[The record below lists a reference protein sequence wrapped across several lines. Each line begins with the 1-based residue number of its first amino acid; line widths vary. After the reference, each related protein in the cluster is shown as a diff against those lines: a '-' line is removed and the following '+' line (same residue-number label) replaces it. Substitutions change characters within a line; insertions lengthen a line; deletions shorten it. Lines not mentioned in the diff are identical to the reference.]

1 MKLFLESWR
10 QYLKEELL
18 TEFDKADRNA
28 VMADAD
34 RFTVS
39 YEIELESDQNL
50 GDGEGGVDLERAR
63 NYLPE
68 EYFYETAQ
76 ERDAEDFF
84 AYHLDLDTRDDEF
97 VAWYLEQIE
106 EAETQN
112 YIDSVLLGLA
122 AETDEEQ
129 RRELFGILKELFNPN
144 SELYRKAAKVISD
157 NFTEEELVRYK
168 VGKPKRVG
176 QQGTL
181 GLDGEPGV
189 EEIIE
194 VNVPAFVKQLLFDYD
209 NVGKST
215 TLPQYPKADYGFVGF
230 MDDLEMSDEIADIIE
245 AGRDYLESEIA
256 TGGGSRYATLSDL
269 TDTYQ
274 YKTPIARDIAV
285 AISNAVEKHIEKEAE
300 EQYNE
305 YQEDPIDYLENMMGL
320 EVDQFITDPDD
331 DDAFDP
337 REKLNEA
344 FPNFMAEYEDKL
356 KFEKDMSL
364 DNGVEFSMDSPP
376 YMTGLDEAFKF
387 LELFFE
393 DYNNQ
398 NIFRFDT
405 NTGLHTNIG
414 YLDEDGDEV
423 TNYNLIKA
431 LLFLNN
437 DFAFKG
443 FEKRKGTRWARDLKA
458 MFKRDIEGQLD
469 SPAKNTYG
477 FNEWKESIFELYK
490 QNKFDELEEK
500 LSSLVSYFAP
510 SNPKSIGFNIHY
522 IGNRGYVEFRY
533 PGGDQPTLEKMKNT
547 TLYYAHLIK
556 LATDKNYKRKE
567 FLKKL
572 VKMMVNLKDIRS
584 RGQKPDL
591 KELIKKFKI
600 KKGVI
605 YEIPVGKDEV
615 NHYDFIGKIMEN
627 PKLQDTVKKKLP
639 EIDLNVLSKFA
650 QRNKS
655 VSEFKGIRKDGEEK
669 FFVFETLEIDGDK
682 FKRKRKLFNEDDFA
696 HFMKTYVISP
706 YSLQDADKDLFK
718 TIKSITPPPLPGK

>member
-10 QYLKEELL
+10 KHLKEELL

-50 GDGEGGVDLERAR
+50 SDGEGGVDLERAR

-76 ERDAEDFF
+76 ERDADDFF
-84 AYHLDLDTRDDEF
+84 NYHLDLDTRDDEF

-129 RRELFGILKELFNPN
+129 RRELLSILKELFNPN
-144 SELYRKAAKVISD
+144 GELYRKAAKVIAD

-189 EEIIE
+189 EEITE

-209 NVGKST
+209 NIGKGT

-230 MDDLEMSDEIADIIE
+230 MDDLEMTDEIADIIE
-245 AGRDYLESEIA
+245 AGRDYLEEEIA

-269 TDTYQ
+269 TNTYQ
-274 YKTPIARDIAV
+274 YKTPIASDIAV
-285 AISNAVEKHIEKEAE
+285 QLSNAVEKHIEKEAE

-331 DDAFDP
+331 DAFDP

-344 FPNFMAEYEDKL
+344 FPNFMAEYEDQL
-356 KFEKDMSL
+356 KFEKDLSL

-458 MFKRDIEGQLD
+458 MFKRDIEGQLG
-469 SPAKNTYG
+469 SSAKNTYG

-490 QNKFDELEEK
+490 QNKFEELEEK

-510 SNPKSIGFNIHY
+510 ANPKSIGFNIHY
-522 IGNRGYVEFRY
+522 IGKRGYVEFRY
-533 PGGDQPTLEKMKNT
+533 PGGDQPTLEKMKAT

-556 LATDKNYKRKE
+556 LAVDKNYKRKE
-567 FLKKL
+567 FIKKL

-600 KKGVI
+600 RKGVI

-639 EIDLNVLSKFA
+639 KIDLNVLSKFA
-650 QRNKS
+650 KRNKV

-669 FFVFETLEIDGDK
+669 FFVFEILEIDGDK

-718 TIKSITPPPLPGK
+718 TIKRITPPPLPGK

>member
-1 MKLFLESWR
+1 MKLILESWR

-18 TEFDKADRNA
+18 TEFDKADRSA
-28 VMADAD
+28 VMTDAD

-50 GDGEGGVDLERAR
+50 GGGEGGVDLERAR
-63 NYLPE
+63 NYLSE
-68 EYFYETAQ
+68 EYFYDLVRG
-76 ERDAEDFF
+76 RDADDFF
-84 AYHLDLDTRDDEF
+84 NYHLDLDPREDEF
-97 VAWYLEQIE
+97 FAWYLEQIE

-122 AETDEEQ
+122 AETDEKQ
-129 RRELFGILKELFNPN
+129 KRELFDILKELFDPDTR
-144 SELYRKAAKVISD
+144 LHKKAAKVITD

-168 VGKPKRVG
+168 VGKPKRG

-215 TLPQYPKADYGFVGF
+215 TLPRYPKADYGFVAF
-230 MDDLEMSDEIADIIE
+230 MDDLEMSAEIADIIK
-245 AGRDYLESEIA
+245 AGRDYFEDQIA
-256 TGGGSRYATLSDL
+256 TGGGRRFYATLSEL

-274 YKTPIARDIAV
+274 YKTPIAKDIALAV
-285 AISNAVEKHIEKEAE
+285 SNAVEKLIKKEGE
-300 EQYNE
+300 ERYNE
-305 YQEDPIDYLENMMGL
+305 YQEDPIDYLDSIMD
-320 EVDQFITDPDD
+320 VDQLISDD
-331 DDAFDP
+331 DYFDP

-356 KFEKDMSL
+356 KFEKDESL

-387 LELFFE
+387 LQLFFE

-398 NIFRFDT
+398 DIFRFDT

-423 TNYNLIKA
+423 KNYNLIKA

-443 FEKRKGTRWARDLKA
+443 FENRKGTHWAGDLKA
-458 MFKRDIEGQLD
+458 MFKREIEGQLG
-469 SPAKNTYG
+469 SSAKNTYG

-510 SNPKSIGFNIHY
+510 SDPKSIGFNIHY
-522 IGNRGYVEFRY
+522 IGKRGYVEFRY
-533 PGGDQPTLEKMKNT
+533 PGGDQPTLEKMKAT

-556 LATDKNYKRKE
+556 LAVDKNYKRKE
-567 FLKKL
+567 FIKKL
-572 VKMMVNLKDIRS
+572 VKMMVNLKDIRQ
-584 RGQKPDL
+584 RKPDL
-591 KELIKKFKI
+591 RTALGGM
-600 KKGVI
+600 KKGKL
-605 YEIPVGKDEV
+605 YNIPLDSE
-615 NHYDFIGKIMEN
+615 EN
-627 PKLQDTVKKKLP
+627 GFYKMLMNKEDLP
-639 EIDLNVLSKFA
+639 DDIQMFSLFA
-650 QRNKS
+650 SSNKAPA
-655 VSEFKGIRKDGEEK
+655 VFKGIRKKDDER
-669 FFVFETLEIDGDK
+669 FAVFDMIGPDNTMKD
-682 FKRKRKLFNEDDFA
+682 KLFLLDDFA
-696 HFMKTYVISP
+696 FYKKSGAIHGIAKTDNLNPSEAYNYLRGVIED
-706 YSLQDADKDLFK
+706 Q
-718 TIKSITPPPLPGK
+718 

>member
-1 MKLFLESWR
+1 MKLILESWR

-68 EYFYETAQ
+68 EYFYESAQ
-76 ERDAEDFF
+76 QRDADDFF
-84 AYHLDLDTRDDEF
+84 NYHLDLDTRDDEF

-122 AETDEEQ
+122 AETDDEQ

-144 SELYRKAAKVISD
+144 GELYRKAAKVIAD

-181 GLDGEPGV
+181 GLDGESGV

-230 MDDLEMSDEIADIIE
+230 MDDLEMTDEISDIIE
-245 AGRDYLESEIA
+245 AGRDYLEEEIA

-274 YKTPIARDIAV
+274 YKTPIASDIAV
-285 AISNAVEKHIEKEAE
+285 AVSNAVEQHIEKEAE
-300 EQYNE
+300 EQYKE
-305 YQEDPIDYLENMMGL
+305 YQEDPVDYLENMMGL

-423 TNYNLIKA
+423 TKYNLIKA

-469 SPAKNTYG
+469 SPAKSTMDRD
-477 FNEWKESIFELYK
+477 W
-490 QNKFDELEEK
+490 
-500 LSSLVSYFAP
+500 
-510 SNPKSIGFNIHY
+510 
-522 IGNRGYVEFRY
+522 
-533 PGGDQPTLEKMKNT
+533 
-547 TLYYAHLIK
+547 
-556 LATDKNYKRKE
+556 
-567 FLKKL
+567 
-572 VKMMVNLKDIRS
+572 
-584 RGQKPDL
+584 
-591 KELIKKFKI
+591 
-600 KKGVI
+600 
-605 YEIPVGKDEV
+605 
-615 NHYDFIGKIMEN
+615 
-627 PKLQDTVKKKLP
+627 
-639 EIDLNVLSKFA
+639 
-650 QRNKS
+650 
-655 VSEFKGIRKDGEEK
+655 
-669 FFVFETLEIDGDK
+669 ET
-682 FKRKRKLFNEDDFA
+682 
-696 HFMKTYVISP
+696 
-706 YSLQDADKDLFK
+706 
-718 TIKSITPPPLPGK
+718 

>member
-1 MKLFLESWR
+1 MKLILESWR

-18 TEFDKADRNA
+18 TEFDRADKSA
-28 VMADAD
+28 VMADAG

-63 NYLPE
+63 NYLSDD
-68 EYFYETAQ
+68 YFFEAVG
-76 ERDAEDFF
+76 ELPADDFF
-84 AYHLDLDTRDDEF
+84 NYHLDLNPRDNEF

-112 YIDSVLLGLA
+112 YIDSVLVGLA
-122 AETDEEQ
+122 VETNEKLKK
-129 RRELFGILKELFNPN
+129 ELFSILKELFNPDAR
-144 SELYRKAAKVISD
+144 LHKKAAKVIAD
-157 NFTEEELVRYK
+157 DFTEEELVRYK

-176 QQGTL
+176 KQGTL
-181 GLDGEPGV
+181 GLDGDPGV

-194 VNVPAFVKQLLFDYD
+194 VNVAAFVKQLLFDYD
-209 NVGKST
+209 NVGKGT
-215 TLPQYPKADYGFVGF
+215 TLPRYPKAEYGFVDF
-230 MDDLEMSDEIADIIE
+230 MDGLGLMDEIVDIID
-245 AGRDYLESEIA
+245 AGRDYLEDEIA

-285 AISNAVEKHIEKEAE
+285 QLSNAVEKHIEKEAE
-300 EQYNE
+300 EQYRE
-305 YQEDPIDYLENMMGL
+305 YQEDPIDYLEVQMGL

-344 FPNFMAEYEDKL
+344 FPNFMAEYEDQL

-364 DNGVEFSMDSPP
+364 YNGVEFSMDSPP

-458 MFKRDIEGQLD
+458 MFKRDIEDQLG
-469 SPAKNTYG
+469 SSMKSTYG
-477 FNEWKESIFELYK
+477 WQEWKDSIFELYR
-490 QNKFDELEEK
+490 QNKFEELSDK
-500 LSSLVSYFAP
+500 LSSLISHFAP
-510 SNPKSIGFNIHY
+510 ANPKSIGFNIHY
-522 IGNRGYVEFRY
+522 IGKRGYVEFRY
-533 PGGDQPTLEKMKNT
+533 PGGDQPTLEKMKAA

-556 LATDKNYKRKE
+556 LAVDKNYKRKE

-572 VKMMVNLKDIRS
+572 VKMMVNLKDIR
-584 RGQKPDL
+584 QKKPNL
-591 KELIKKFKI
+591 AIFKGM
-600 KKGVI
+600 KKGGL
-605 YEIPVGKDEV
+605 YEIPL
-615 NHYDFIGKIMEN
+615 EN
-627 PKLQDTVKKKLP
+627 YENGFHKMLLDTTWGDV
-639 EIDLNVLSKFA
+639 IDDVTADLATLSLFA
-650 QRNKS
+650 RSDKAPA
-655 VSEFKGIRKDGEEK
+655 VFKGFRKKDGEP
-669 FFVFETLEIDGDK
+669 FAVFSTIG
-682 FKRKRKLFNEDDFA
+682 
-696 HFMKTYVISP
+696 P
-706 YSLQDADKDLFK
+706 DKDSMKDKLISLDSFTFYKKSGIIHKLDK
-718 TIKSITPPPLPGK
+718 TSSNYRAFYFLKGLMGDQ

>member
-1 MKLFLESWR
+1 
-10 QYLKEELL
+10 
-18 TEFDKADRNA
+18 
-28 VMADAD
+28 MADAD

-50 GDGEGGVDLERAR
+50 SDGEGGVDLERAR

-68 EYFYETAQ
+68 EYFYESAQ
-76 ERDAEDFF
+76 ERDADDFF
-84 AYHLDLDTRDDEF
+84 NYHLDLDTRDDEF

-144 SELYRKAAKVISD
+144 GELYRKAAKVIAD

-189 EEIIE
+189 EEIVE

-215 TLPQYPKADYGFVGF
+215 TLPQYPKAEYGFVDF
-230 MDDLEMSDEIADIIE
+230 MDGLGLMDEIVDIIN
-245 AGRDYLESEIA
+245 AGRDYLEEEIA

-269 TDTYQ
+269 TNTYQ

-285 AISNAVEKHIEKEAE
+285 QLSNAVEKHIEKEAE

-305 YQEDPIDYLENMMGL
+305 YQEDPIDYLEMQMGL

-356 KFEKDMSL
+356 KFEKDVSL

-405 NTGLHTNIG
+405 STGLHTNIG

-431 LLFLNN
+431 LLFLND

-443 FEKRKGTRWARDLKA
+443 FEERQGT
-458 MFKRDIEGQLD
+458 
-469 SPAKNTYG
+469 
-477 FNEWKESIFELYK
+477 
-490 QNKFDELEEK
+490 QNKFEELSDK
-500 LSSLVSYFAP
+500 LSSLISQFAP
-510 SNPKSIGFNIHY
+510 MNPKTIGFNIHY
-522 IGNRGYVEFRY
+522 IGKRGYVEFRY
-533 PGGDQPTLEKMKNT
+533 PGGDQPTLEKMKDA

-572 VKMMVNLKDIRS
+572 VKMMVNLKDIR
-584 RGQKPDL
+584 QKKPNL
-591 KELIKKFKI
+591 VAIFKGV
-600 KKGVI
+600 KKGGL
-605 YEIPVGKDEV
+605 YEIPLDSS
-615 NHYDFIGKIMEN
+615 EN
-627 PKLQDTVKKKLP
+627 GFHKMLFDAASGEHVTA
-639 EIDLNVLSKFA
+639 DLVTLSLFA
-650 QRNKS
+650 RSNKAPA
-655 VSEFKGIRKDGEEK
+655 VFKGFRKKDGEP
-669 FFVFETLEIDGDK
+669 FAVFSTIGPDK
-682 FKRKRKLFNEDDFA
+682 NSMKDKLISLDNFTFYKKSGIIHKLD
-696 HFMKTYVISP
+696 KTNSNYKAF
-706 YSLQDADKDLFK
+706 YLLKGLMGGQ
-718 TIKSITPPPLPGK
+718 

>member
-1 MKLFLESWR
+1 MKLILESWR

-18 TEFDKADRNA
+18 TEFDKADRSA
-28 VMADAD
+28 VMTDAD

-50 GDGEGGVDLERAR
+50 GGGEGGVDLERAR
-63 NYLPE
+63 NYLSE
-68 EYFYETAQ
+68 EYFYDLVRG
-76 ERDAEDFF
+76 RDADDFF
-84 AYHLDLDTRDDEF
+84 NYHLDLDPREDEF
-97 VAWYLEQIE
+97 FAWYLEQIE

-122 AETDEEQ
+122 AETDEKQ
-129 RRELFGILKELFNPN
+129 KRELFDILKELFDPDTR
-144 SELYRKAAKVISD
+144 LHKKAAKVITD

-168 VGKPKRVG
+168 VGKPKRG

-215 TLPQYPKADYGFVGF
+215 TLPRYSKEDYGFVGF
-230 MDDLEMSDEIADIIE
+230 MDDLEMSAEIADIIK
-245 AGRDYLESEIA
+245 AGRDYFEDQIA
-256 TGGGSRYATLSDL
+256 TGGGRRFYATLSEL

-274 YKTPIARDIAV
+274 YKTPIAKDIALAV
-285 AISNAVEKHIEKEAE
+285 SNAVEKLIKKEGE
-300 EQYNE
+300 ERYNE
-305 YQEDPIDYLENMMGL
+305 YQEDPIDYLDSIMD
-320 EVDQFITDPDD
+320 VDQLISDD
-331 DDAFDP
+331 DYFDP

-356 KFEKDMSL
+356 KFEKDESL

-387 LELFFE
+387 LQLFFE

-398 NIFRFDT
+398 DIFRFDT

-423 TNYNLIKA
+423 KNYNLIKA

-443 FEKRKGTRWARDLKA
+443 FENRKGTHWAGDLKA
-458 MFKRDIEGQLD
+458 MFKREIEGQLG
-469 SPAKNTYG
+469 SSAKNTYG

-510 SNPKSIGFNIHY
+510 SDPKSIGFNIHY
-522 IGNRGYVEFRY
+522 IGKRGYVEFRY
-533 PGGDQPTLEKMKNT
+533 PGGDQPTLEKMKAT

-556 LATDKNYKRKE
+556 LAVDKNYKRKE
-567 FLKKL
+567 FIKKL
-572 VKMMVNLKDIRS
+572 VKMMVNLKDIRQ
-584 RGQKPDL
+584 RKPDL
-591 KELIKKFKI
+591 RTALGGM
-600 KKGVI
+600 KKGKL
-605 YEIPVGKDEV
+605 YNIPLDSE
-615 NHYDFIGKIMEN
+615 EN
-627 PKLQDTVKKKLP
+627 GFYKMLMNKEDLP
-639 EIDLNVLSKFA
+639 DDIQMFSLFA
-650 QRNKS
+650 SSNKAPA
-655 VSEFKGIRKDGEEK
+655 VFKGIRKKDDER
-669 FFVFETLEIDGDK
+669 FAVFDMIGPDNTMKD
-682 FKRKRKLFNEDDFA
+682 KLFLLDDFA
-696 HFMKTYVISP
+696 FYKKSGAIHGIAKTDNLNPSEAYNYLRGVIED
-706 YSLQDADKDLFK
+706 Q
-718 TIKSITPPPLPGK
+718 

>member
-1 MKLFLESWR
+1 MKLLIESWR

-18 TEFDKADRNA
+18 TEFDKADKNA
-28 VMADAD
+28 VMADAN

-50 GDGEGGVDLERAR
+50 GGGEGGVDLERAR
-63 NYLPE
+63 NYLSE
-68 EYFYETAQ
+68 EYFYDLVRG
-76 ERDAEDFF
+76 RDADDFF
-84 AYHLDLDTRDDEF
+84 NYHLDLDPREDEF
-97 VAWYLEQIE
+97 FAWYLEQIE

-122 AETDEEQ
+122 AETDEKQ
-129 RRELFGILKELFNPN
+129 KRELFDILKELFDPDTR
-144 SELYRKAAKVISD
+144 LHKKAAKVITD

-168 VGKPKRVG
+168 VGKPKRG

-215 TLPQYPKADYGFVGF
+215 TLPRYPKADYGFVAF
-230 MDDLEMSDEIADIIE
+230 MDDLEMSAEIADIIK
-245 AGRDYLESEIA
+245 AGRDYFEDQIA
-256 TGGGSRYATLSDL
+256 TGGGRRFYATLNEL
-269 TDTYQ
+269 TDTHQ
-274 YKTPIARDIAV
+274 YKTPIAKDIALAV
-285 AISNAVEKHIEKEAE
+285 SNAVEKLIKKEGE
-300 EQYNE
+300 ERYNE
-305 YQEDPIDYLENMMGL
+305 YQEDPIDYLDSIMD
-320 EVDQFITDPDD
+320 VDQLISDD
-331 DDAFDP
+331 DYFDP

-356 KFEKDMSL
+356 KFEKDESL

-387 LELFFE
+387 LQLFFE

-398 NIFRFDT
+398 DIFRFDT

-423 TNYNLIKA
+423 KNYNLIKA

-443 FEKRKGTRWARDLKA
+443 FENRKGTHWAGDLKA
-458 MFKRDIEGQLD
+458 MFKREIEGQLG
-469 SPAKNTYG
+469 SSAKNTYG

-510 SNPKSIGFNIHY
+510 SDPKSIGFNIHY
-522 IGNRGYVEFRY
+522 IGKRGYVEFRY
-533 PGGDQPTLEKMKNT
+533 PGGDQPTLEKMKAT

-556 LATDKNYKRKE
+556 LAVDKNYKRKE
-567 FLKKL
+567 FIKKL
-572 VKMMVNLKDIRS
+572 VKMMVNLKDIRQ
-584 RGQKPDL
+584 RKPDL
-591 KELIKKFKI
+591 RTALGGM
-600 KKGVI
+600 KKGKL
-605 YEIPVGKDEV
+605 YNIPLDSE
-615 NHYDFIGKIMEN
+615 EN
-627 PKLQDTVKKKLP
+627 GFYKMLMNKEDLP
-639 EIDLNVLSKFA
+639 DDIQMFSLFA
-650 QRNKS
+650 SSNKAPA
-655 VSEFKGIRKDGEEK
+655 VFKGIRKKDDER
-669 FFVFETLEIDGDK
+669 FAVFDMIGPDNTMKD
-682 FKRKRKLFNEDDFA
+682 KLFLLDDFA
-696 HFMKTYVISP
+696 FYKKSGAIHGIAKTDNLNPSEAYNYLRGVIED
-706 YSLQDADKDLFK
+706 Q
-718 TIKSITPPPLPGK
+718 

>member
-1 MKLFLESWR
+1 MKLILESWR
-10 QYLKEELL
+10 KYLKEGLL

-50 GDGEGGVDLERAR
+50 SDGEGGVDLERAR

-68 EYFYETAQ
+68 EYFYETVQ
-76 ERDAEDFF
+76 EREAEDFF
-84 AYHLDLDTRDDEF
+84 TYHLDLDPRDDEF

-144 SELYRKAAKVISD
+144 GELYRKAAKVIAD

-181 GLDGEPGV
+181 GLDGDPGV
-189 EEIIE
+189 EEIVE

-230 MDDLEMSDEIADIIE
+230 MDDLEMTDEISDIIE
-245 AGRDYLESEIA
+245 AGRDYLEEEIA

-269 TDTYQ
+269 TNTYQ
-274 YKTPIARDIAV
+274 YKTPIARDFAV
-285 AISNAVEKHIEKEAE
+285 QLSNAVEQHIEKEAE

-320 EVDQFITDPDD
+320 EVDQFISDPDD
-331 DDAFDP
+331 DDNFDP

-356 KFEKDMSL
+356 KFEKDLSL

-458 MFKRDIEGQLD
+458 MFKRGIEGQLG
-469 SPAKNTYG
+469 SSAKNTYG

-510 SNPKSIGFNIHY
+510 ANPKSIGFNIHY
-522 IGNRGYVEFRY
+522 IGKRGYVEFRY

-556 LATDKNYKRKE
+556 LATDKKYKRKE

-591 KELIKKFKI
+591 KELVKKFKI

-639 EIDLNVLSKFA
+639 KIDLNVLSKFA
-650 QRNKS
+650 KRNKA

-696 HFMKTYVISP
+696 HFMNTYVISP

-718 TIKSITPPPLPGK
+718 TVKSITPPPLPGK

>member
-1 MKLFLESWR
+1 MKLILESWR

-50 GDGEGGVDLERAR
+50 SDGEGGVDLERAR

-76 ERDAEDFF
+76 EREAEDFF
-84 AYHLDLDTRDDEF
+84 NYHLDLDTRDDEF

-144 SELYRKAAKVISD
+144 GELYRKAAKVISD

-189 EEIIE
+189 EEIVE

-245 AGRDYLESEIA
+245 AGRDYLEEEIA

-269 TDTYQ
+269 TNTYQ

-285 AISNAVEKHIEKEAE
+285 AVSNAVEKHIEKEAE

-344 FPNFMAEYEDKL
+344 FPNFMAEYEDQL
-356 KFEKDMSL
+356 KFEKDLSL

-510 SNPKSIGFNIHY
+510 ANPKSIGFNIHY

-600 KKGVI
+600 RKGVI

-627 PKLQDTVKKKLP
+627 PKLQDTVKKELP
-639 EIDLNVLSKFA
+639 KIDLNILSKFA
-650 QRNKS
+650 KRNKV

-669 FFVFETLEIDGDK
+669 FFVFETLEIDGDE

>member
-1 MKLFLESWR
+1 MKLILESWR

-28 VMADAD
+28 VMTDAN

-50 GDGEGGVDLERAR
+50 GGGEGGVDLERAR
-63 NYLPE
+63 NYLSE
-68 EYFYETAQ
+68 EYFYDLVRG
-76 ERDAEDFF
+76 RDADDFF
-84 AYHLDLDTRDDEF
+84 NYHLDLDPREDEF
-97 VAWYLEQIE
+97 FAWYLEQIE

-122 AETDEEQ
+122 AETDEKQ
-129 RRELFGILKELFNPN
+129 KRELFDILKELFDPDTR
-144 SELYRKAAKVISD
+144 LHKKAAKVITD

-168 VGKPKRVG
+168 VGKPKRG

-215 TLPQYPKADYGFVGF
+215 TLPRYPKADYGFVAF
-230 MDDLEMSDEIADIIE
+230 MDDLEMSAEIADIIK
-245 AGRDYLESEIA
+245 AGRDYFEDQIA
-256 TGGGSRYATLSDL
+256 TGGGRRFYATLSEL

-274 YKTPIARDIAV
+274 YKTPIAKDIALAV
-285 AISNAVEKHIEKEAE
+285 SNAVEKLIKKEGE
-300 EQYNE
+300 ERYNE
-305 YQEDPIDYLENMMGL
+305 YQEDPIDYLDSIMD
-320 EVDQFITDPDD
+320 VDQLISDD
-331 DDAFDP
+331 DYFDP

-356 KFEKDMSL
+356 KFEKDESL

-387 LELFFE
+387 LQLFFE

-398 NIFRFDT
+398 DIFRFDT

-423 TNYNLIKA
+423 KNYNLIKA

-443 FEKRKGTRWARDLKA
+443 FENRKGTHWAGDLKA
-458 MFKRDIEGQLD
+458 MFKREIEGQLG
-469 SPAKNTYG
+469 SSAKNTYG

-510 SNPKSIGFNIHY
+510 SDPKSIGFNIHY
-522 IGNRGYVEFRY
+522 IGKRGYVEFRY
-533 PGGDQPTLEKMKNT
+533 PGGDQPTLEKMKAT

-556 LATDKNYKRKE
+556 LAVDKNYKRKE
-567 FLKKL
+567 FIKKL
-572 VKMMVNLKDIRS
+572 VKMMVNLKDIRQ
-584 RGQKPDL
+584 RKPDL
-591 KELIKKFKI
+591 RTALGGM
-600 KKGVI
+600 KKGKL
-605 YEIPVGKDEV
+605 YNIPLDSE
-615 NHYDFIGKIMEN
+615 EN
-627 PKLQDTVKKKLP
+627 GFYKMLMNKEDLP
-639 EIDLNVLSKFA
+639 DDIQMFSLFA
-650 QRNKS
+650 SSNKAPA
-655 VSEFKGIRKDGEEK
+655 VFKGIRKKDDER
-669 FFVFETLEIDGDK
+669 FAVFDMIGPDNTMKD
-682 FKRKRKLFNEDDFA
+682 KLFLLDDFA
-696 HFMKTYVISP
+696 FYKKSGAIHGIAKTDNLNPSEAYNYLRGVIED
-706 YSLQDADKDLFK
+706 Q
-718 TIKSITPPPLPGK
+718 

>member
-1 MKLFLESWR
+1 MKLILESWR

-50 GDGEGGVDLERAR
+50 SDGEGGVDLERAR
-63 NYLPE
+63 NYLPD
-68 EYFYETAQ
+68 EYFYESAQ
-76 ERDAEDFF
+76 ERDADDFF
-84 AYHLDLDTRDDEF
+84 NYHLDLDTRDDEF

-144 SELYRKAAKVISD
+144 GELYRKAAKVIAD

-189 EEIIE
+189 EEIVE

-230 MDDLEMSDEIADIIE
+230 MDDLEMTDEISDIIE
-245 AGRDYLESEIA
+245 AGRDYLEEEIA
-256 TGGGSRYATLSDL
+256 TGGGRRYATLSDL

-274 YKTPIARDIAV
+274 YKTPIASDIAV
-285 AISNAVEKHIEKEAE
+285 AVSNAVEQHIEKEAE
-300 EQYNE
+300 EQYKE

-331 DDAFDP
+331 DGAFDP

-356 KFEKDMSL
+356 KFEKDLSL

-423 TNYNLIKA
+423 RKYNLIKA

-443 FEKRKGTRWARDLKA
+443 FEKRKGTRWAGDLKA
-458 MFKRDIEGQLD
+458 MFKRDIEDQLG
-469 SPAKNTYG
+469 SPSKGYS
-477 FNEWKESIFELYK
+477 FNEWKDTIFKLYK
-490 QNKFDELEEK
+490 QNKFDKLEDR
-500 LSSLVSYFAP
+500 LSSLVTRFAP
-510 SNPKSIGFNIHY
+510 TNPKEIGFNIHY
-522 IGNRGYVEFRY
+522 IGKRGYVEFRY

-556 LATDKNYKRKE
+556 LAVDKNYKRKE

-572 VKMMVNLKDIRS
+572 VKMMVNLKDIR
-584 RGQKPDL
+584 QKKPDL
-591 KELIKKFKI
+591 RTLFRGM
-600 KKGVI
+600 KKGKL
-605 YEIPVGKDEV
+605 YSIPLDSS
-615 NHYDFIGKIMEN
+615 EN
-627 PKLQDTVKKKLP
+627 GFYKMLMDKEDLP
-639 EIDLNVLSKFA
+639 EDIETFSLFA
-650 QRNKS
+650 NRNRAPA
-655 VSEFKGIRKDGEEK
+655 VFKGIRKKDNER
-669 FFVFETLEIDGDK
+669 FAVFDMIGPDNTMKD
-682 FKRKRKLFNEDDFA
+682 KLFLLNDFA
-696 HFMKTYVISP
+696 FYKKSGAIQAIGDSLKYAEAYNYLRDVIEN
-706 YSLQDADKDLFK
+706 Q
-718 TIKSITPPPLPGK
+718 

>member
-1 MKLFLESWR
+1 MKLILESWR

-18 TEFDKADRNA
+18 TEFDKADRSA
-28 VMADAD
+28 VMTDAD

-50 GDGEGGVDLERAR
+50 GGGEGGVDLETAR
-63 NYLPE
+63 NYLSE
-68 EYFYETAQ
+68 EYFYDLVRG
-76 ERDAEDFF
+76 RDADDFF
-84 AYHLDLDTRDDEF
+84 NYHLDLDPREDEF
-97 VAWYLEQIE
+97 FAWYLEQIE

-122 AETDEEQ
+122 AETDEKQ
-129 RRELFGILKELFNPN
+129 KRELFDILKELFDPDTR
-144 SELYRKAAKVISD
+144 LHKKAAKVITD

-168 VGKPKRVG
+168 VGKPKRG

-215 TLPQYPKADYGFVGF
+215 TLPRYPKADYGFVAF
-230 MDDLEMSDEIADIIE
+230 MDDLEMSAEIADIIK
-245 AGRDYLESEIA
+245 AGRDYFEDQIA
-256 TGGGSRYATLSDL
+256 TGGGRRFYATLSEL

-274 YKTPIARDIAV
+274 YKTPIAKDIALAV
-285 AISNAVEKHIEKEAE
+285 SNAVEKLIKKEGE
-300 EQYNE
+300 ERYNE
-305 YQEDPIDYLENMMGL
+305 YQEDPIDYLDSIMD
-320 EVDQFITDPDD
+320 VDQLISDD
-331 DDAFDP
+331 DYFDP

-356 KFEKDMSL
+356 KFEKDESL

-387 LELFFE
+387 LQLFFE

-398 NIFRFDT
+398 DIFRFDT

-423 TNYNLIKA
+423 KNYNLIKA

-443 FEKRKGTRWARDLKA
+443 FENRKGTHWAGDLKA
-458 MFKRDIEGQLD
+458 MFKREIEGQLG
-469 SPAKNTYG
+469 SSAKNTYG

-510 SNPKSIGFNIHY
+510 SDPKSIGFNIHY
-522 IGNRGYVEFRY
+522 IGKRGYVEFRY
-533 PGGDQPTLEKMKNT
+533 PGGDQPTLEKMKAT

-556 LATDKNYKRKE
+556 LAVDKNYKRKE
-567 FLKKL
+567 FIKKL
-572 VKMMVNLKDIRS
+572 VKMMVNLKDIRQ
-584 RGQKPDL
+584 RKPDL
-591 KELIKKFKI
+591 RTALGGM
-600 KKGVI
+600 KKGKL
-605 YEIPVGKDEV
+605 YNIPLDSE
-615 NHYDFIGKIMEN
+615 EN
-627 PKLQDTVKKKLP
+627 GFYKMLMNKEDLP
-639 EIDLNVLSKFA
+639 DDIQMFSLFA
-650 QRNKS
+650 SSNKAPA
-655 VSEFKGIRKDGEEK
+655 VFKGIRKKDDER
-669 FFVFETLEIDGDK
+669 FAVFDMIGPDNTMKD
-682 FKRKRKLFNEDDFA
+682 KLFLLDDFA
-696 HFMKTYVISP
+696 FYKKSGAIHGIAKTDNLNPSEAYNYLRGVIED
-706 YSLQDADKDLFK
+706 Q
-718 TIKSITPPPLPGK
+718 

>member
-10 QYLKEELL
+10 KHLKEELL
-18 TEFDKADRNA
+18 TEFDRADRNA

-50 GDGEGGVDLERAR
+50 SDGEGGVDLERAR
-63 NYLPE
+63 NYLPD
-68 EYFYETAQ
+68 EYFYESVQ
-76 ERDAEDFF
+76 EREAEDFF
-84 AYHLDLDTRDDEF
+84 NYHLDLDPRDDEF

-106 EAETQN
+106 EAETPN

-144 SELYRKAAKVISD
+144 GELYRKAAKVIAD

-181 GLDGEPGV
+181 GLDGEAGV
-189 EEIIE
+189 EEIVE

-269 TDTYQ
+269 TNTYQ
-274 YKTPIARDIAV
+274 YKTPIARDFAV
-285 AISNAVEKHIEKEAE
+285 QLSNAVEQHIEKEAE

-320 EVDQFITDPDD
+320 EVDQFLTDPDD
-331 DDAFDP
+331 DDNFDP
-337 REKLNEA
+337 REKLEEA

-364 DNGVEFSMDSPP
+364 NNGVEFSMDSPP

-414 YLDEDGDEV
+414 YLDADGDEI
-423 TNYNLIKA
+423 TDYNLIKTM
-431 LLFLNN
+431 LFLNN

-443 FEKRKGTRWARDLKA
+443 FENRKGSRWAGDLKA
-458 MFKRDIEGQLD
+458 IFKREIEDQLD
-469 SPAKNTYG
+469 SPAKSTYG
-477 FNEWKESIFELYK
+477 FNEWKDSIFDLYK
-490 QNKFDELEEK
+490 EDKFEELEKK
-500 LSSLVSYFAP
+500 LSSLVNYFAP
-510 SNPKSIGFNIHY
+510 SNPKSIGFNLHY

-533 PGGDQPTLEKMKNT
+533 PGGDSPTLEKMKST

-556 LATDKNYKRKE
+556 LAVDKNYKRKE

-572 VKMMVNLKDIRS
+572 VKMMINLKDIRQ
-584 RGQKPDL
+584 RKPDL
-591 KELIKKFKI
+591 RTAFDGM
-600 KKGVI
+600 KKGKL
-605 YEIPVGKDEV
+605 YNIPLDSE
-615 NHYDFIGKIMEN
+615 EN
-627 PKLQDTVKKKLP
+627 GFYKMLMDKEDLP
-639 EIDLNVLSKFA
+639 DDIQTFSLFA
-650 QRNKS
+650 NSNRAPA
-655 VSEFKGIRKDGEEK
+655 VFKGIRKKDNER
-669 FFVFETLEIDGDK
+669 FAVFDMIGPDNTMKD
-682 FKRKRKLFNEDDFA
+682 KLFSLEDFA
-696 HFMKTYVISP
+696 FYKKAHTIQAIGDSLKKAKAYNYLRNVIEN
-706 YSLQDADKDLFK
+706 Q
-718 TIKSITPPPLPGK
+718 

>member
-10 QYLKEELL
+10 KHLKEELL
-18 TEFDKADRNA
+18 TEFDRADKDA

-39 YEIELESDQNL
+39 YEIELESNADL
-50 GDGEGGVDLERAR
+50 SDGEGGVDLERAR

-68 EYFYETAQ
+68 DYFYESAQ
-76 ERDAEDFF
+76 QRDAEDFF
-84 AYHLDLDTRDDEF
+84 NYHLDLDTREDEF

-106 EAETQN
+106 EAETPN

-144 SELYRKAAKVISD
+144 GELYRKAAKVIAD

-168 VGKPKRVG
+168 VGKPKRIG

-181 GLDGEPGV
+181 GLDGEAGV
-189 EEIIE
+189 EEIVE

-256 TGGGSRYATLSDL
+256 TGGGRRYATLSDL

-274 YKTPIARDIAV
+274 YKTPIASDIAV
-285 AISNAVEKHIEKEAE
+285 AVSNAVEQHIEKEAE
-300 EQYNE
+300 EQYKE

-320 EVDQFITDPDD
+320 EVDQFLTDPDD
-331 DDAFDP
+331 DDNFDP

-364 DNGVEFSMDSPP
+364 DNGVEFSMDNPP

-398 NIFRFDT
+398 DIFRFDT

-414 YLDEDGDEV
+414 YLDDDGDEV
-423 TNYNLIKA
+423 RKYNLIKA

-443 FEKRKGTRWARDLKA
+443 FEKRKGTRWAGDLKA
-458 MFKRDIEGQLD
+458 MFKRDIEDQLD
-469 SPAKNTYG
+469 TPAKGYG
-477 FNEWKESIFELYK
+477 YNEWKDTIFKLYK
-490 QNKFDELEEK
+490 QNKFDKLEDR
-500 LSSLVSYFAP
+500 LSSLVTRFAP

-522 IGNRGYVEFRY
+522 IGKRGYVEFRY
-533 PGGDQPTLEKMKNT
+533 PGGDQPTLEKMKAT

-556 LATDKNYKRKE
+556 LAVDRNYKRKE

-572 VKMMVNLKDIRS
+572 VKMMVNLKDIR
-584 RGQKPDL
+584 QKKPDL
-591 KELIKKFKI
+591 RTVFGGM
-600 KKGVI
+600 KKGKL
-605 YEIPVGKDEV
+605 YSIPLDST
-615 NHYDFIGKIMEN
+615 EN
-627 PKLQDTVKKKLP
+627 GFYKMLMNKEDLP
-639 EIDLNVLSKFA
+639 DDIQTFSLFA
-650 QRNKS
+650 SSNKAPA
-655 VSEFKGIRKDGEEK
+655 VFKGIRKKDDER
-669 FFVFETLEIDGDK
+669 FAVFDMIGPDNTMKD
-682 FKRKRKLFNEDDFA
+682 KLFSLYDFA
-696 HFMKTYVISP
+696 FYKKAGTIHGIGKTGKNSEAYNYLRDVIEN
-706 YSLQDADKDLFK
+706 Q
-718 TIKSITPPPLPGK
+718 